1 MGKKKTEK
9 AVKEALIDRDAGDN
23 GPDQKRLFKI
33 RAGIDKIDKEILEL
47 LNQRAGLCKE
57 VGAIKSASKDTVFK
71 PFREKEVLTHL
82 IDNNPGILPDD
93 HLRAIYREI
102 LSSSRKLQQPQKVVY
117 LGPEGTFS
125 FFVGIEYLG
134 HSADMQP
141 CKCLKDVF
149 HAVASREA
157 ELGIIPLENSL
168 QGSVGQSL
176 DMFLAYDVYIQAEV
190 FCKISHSLLSLENS
204 VAGVNTV
211 YSHPQALEQ
220 CSGWLRSHLPEATIV
235 PAESTSS
242 AARKVIKEKGSA
254 AIGHER
260 LGEMLGLN
268 VLYRQ
273 IEDLPDNWT
282 RFMII
287 GSIPPEGGHQDKTSL
302 LFTLPDKSGALVG
315 VLTVLARRGINM
327 KKLES
332 RPLRSEKWKYVFF
345 ADLECDLSG
354 TQYDELKKELSERCH
369 SLQILGSYP
378 AGPYLS
384 GL

>member
-1 MGKKKTEK
+1 MGGNRQPGNIILDDKGVDKKKLEDIRSK
-9 AVKEALIDRDAGDN
+9 IDH
-23 GPDQKRLFKI
+23 
-33 RAGIDKIDKEILEL
+33 IDKGLLEL
-47 LNQRAGLCKE
+47 LNHRAALCKE
-57 VGAIKSASKDTVFK
+57 VGEIKSISKESVFK
-71 PFREKEVLTHL
+71 PFREKEVMKKL
-82 IDNNPGILPDD
+82 ISQNPGHLPDD

-125 FFVGIEYLG
+125 YFAGIEYLG
-134 HSADMQP
+134 HSADLKP
-141 CKCLKDVF
+141 CNSLKEVF
-149 HAVASREA
+149 QIVEKREA

-176 DMFLAYDVYIQAEV
+176 DLFLQYKVFIQAEV
-190 FCKISHSLLSLENS
+190 FCKTSHSLLSSDTSL
-204 VAGVNTV
+204 ARIQTV

-220 CSGWLRSHLPEATIV
+220 CSNWLRTHLPEVGIV
-235 PAESTSS
+235 PVESTS
-242 AARKVIKEKGSA
+242 AAAIKVIDEKGSA
-254 AIGHER
+254 AIGHEK
-260 LGEMLGLN
+260 LGDMFGLN
-268 VLYRQ
+268 ILSSR

-287 GSIPPEGGHQDKTSL
+287 GPTPPEGGHQDKTSL
-302 LFTLPDKSGALVG
+302 LFTLPDKSGALAG
-315 VLTVLARRGINM
+315 VLTVLAQNGINL

-354 TQYDELKKELSERCH
+354 EQYQDLKMELSKRCS

-378 AGPYLS
+378 AGAYIQTL
-384 GL
+384 

>member
-1 MGKKKTEK
+1 MNCKGDNMGGNRQSGKIFFDDKGVDKKKLEDIRSK
-9 AVKEALIDRDAGDN
+9 IDH
-23 GPDQKRLFKI
+23 
-33 RAGIDKIDKEILEL
+33 IDKGLLEL
-47 LNQRAGLCKE
+47 LNHRAALCKE
-57 VGAIKSASKDTVFK
+57 VGEIKSISKESVFK
-71 PFREKEVLTHL
+71 PFREKEVMKNL
-82 IDNNPGILPDD
+82 ISQNPGHLPDD

-125 FFVGIEYLG
+125 YFAGIEYLG
-134 HSADMQP
+134 HSADLKP
-141 CKCLKDVF
+141 CNSLKEVF
-149 HAVASREA
+149 QIVEKREA

-176 DMFLAYDVYIQAEV
+176 DLFLTYKVFIQAEV
-190 FCKISHSLLSLENS
+190 FCKTSHSLLSSDTSL
-204 VAGVNTV
+204 ARIQTV

-220 CSGWLRSHLPEATIV
+220 CSNWLRTHLPEVGIV
-235 PAESTSS
+235 PVESTS
-242 AARKVIKEKGSA
+242 AAAIKVIDEQGSA
-254 AIGHER
+254 AIGHEK
-260 LGEMLGLN
+260 LGDMFGLN
-268 VLYRQ
+268 ILSSR

-287 GSIPPEGGHQDKTSL
+287 GPTPPEGGHQDKTSL
-302 LFTLPDKSGALVG
+302 LFTLPDKSGALAG
-315 VLTVLARRGINM
+315 VLTVLAQNGINL

-354 TQYDELKKELSERCH
+354 EQYQDLKMELSRRCS

-378 AGPYLS
+378 AGAYIQTL
-384 GL
+384 

>member
-1 MGKKKTEK
+1 MGKKQTKPAAK
-9 AVKEALIDRDAGDN
+9 GASAGGNVEGN
-23 GPDQKRLFKI
+23 GPDRKRLFSI
-33 RAGIDKIDKEILEL
+33 RTKIDKIDKKILEL

-57 VGAIKSASKDTVFK
+57 VGAVKSASKDTVFK
-71 PFREKEVLTHL
+71 PFREKEVLNHL

-134 HSADMQP
+134 HSADMEP

-149 HAVASREA
+149 HAVACRDA

-168 QGSVGQSL
+168 QGSVGQCL
-176 DMFLAYDVYIQAEV
+176 DLFLAYDVYIQAEV
-190 FCKISHSLLSLENS
+190 FCRISHSLLSSENS
-204 VAGVNTV
+204 ITGLHTV
-211 YSHPQALEQ
+211 YSHPKALEQ
-220 CSGWLRSHLPEATIV
+220 CSDWLRSHLPEATIV
-235 PAESTSS
+235 PAESTSA
-242 AARKVIKEKGSA
+242 AARKVVKEKGSA

-260 LGEMLGLN
+260 LGKMLGLN
-268 VLYRQ
+268 VLFRQ

-287 GSIPPEGGHQDKTSL
+287 GSVPQKGGHQDKTSL

-315 VLTVLARRGINM
+315 VLSILAKSGINM

-345 ADLECDLSG
+345 ADLECDLSD
-354 TQYDELKKELSERCH
+354 TQYDKLKKELSESCH

-384 GL
+384 DL